1 MENIKKRILENDYI
15 KQEKIILYKVIGHRR
30 FITRDKLRKKYKP
43 KGIVALYYYYRYLLK
58 LYTQKNIQYKL
69 TTEMRA
75 EVKKID
81 EYSERI
87 RFLCT
92 YRIETMSDVD
102 NISTIFAKYLT
113 NIFESVN
120 ILLKENRIMDNK
132 KDNFKR
138 IAEKRT
144 NKIIESISKLQN
156 LTNTSFYEYTDEQI
170 EAIFEAIQKE
180 LDNQKKIFEDDK
192 KKEKKRFEL

>member
-1 MENIKKRILENDYI
+1 M
-15 KQEKIILYKVIGHRR
+15 
-30 FITRDKLRKKYKP
+30 
-43 KGIVALYYYYRYLLK
+43 
-58 LYTQKNIQYKL
+58 
-69 TTEMRA
+69 
-75 EVKKID
+75 
-81 EYSERI
+81 
-87 RFLCT
+87 
-92 YRIETMSDVD
+92 
-102 NISTIFAKYLT
+102 T
-113 NIFESVN
+113 NIVESGN
-120 ILLKENRIMDNK
+120 ILPRGNGIMDNK

-170 EAIFEAIQKE
+170 ELIFKVIQEE